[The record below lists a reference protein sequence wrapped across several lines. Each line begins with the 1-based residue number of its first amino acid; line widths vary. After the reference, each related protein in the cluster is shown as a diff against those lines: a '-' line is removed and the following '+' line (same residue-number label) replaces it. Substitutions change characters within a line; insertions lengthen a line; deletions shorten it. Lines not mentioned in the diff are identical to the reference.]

1 MKVVIGLI
9 GKTNTGK
16 TTFFNAATLASA
28 EVSTYPFTT
37 KRENVGTAY
46 VVIPCVHKEFGVQ
59 CNPRNSICRDG
70 WRWIPI
76 ELTDLPG
83 LIKGAHVG
91 RGLGNQFLSVAARSD
106 ALIHVID
113 ASGSIDEDGK
123 LAEPGTGDPVRDYEE
138 VEGEIILWYR
148 ERLERNLKRIE
159 KNLKGGIPPERAIS
173 EPLRG
178 MKVTGAHVSR
188 ALEKTGLD
196 GSEIAFWDSDDMWR
210 FAAVLREVSKP
221 TLILTNKMDRP
232 GAVSN
237 YKRLRDN
244 YRDMIV
250 VPASAEAELILR
262 KAEQKKLIRYSPGDE
277 SFQVLDEKALTERQ
291 RWALDQIRRL
301 VLHEILRTGVQFALN
316 VAVFKLLR
324 MNVVF
329 PVYDSKK
336 LTDKDGNILPDAYLL
351 PDSYTVR
358 DLAKLI
364 HSDLEKGLLYAI
376 DVRAGLRLPT
386 TYRLRDRDVISIVS
400 TQQER
405 R

>member
-46 VVIPCVHKEFGVQ
+46 VVIPCVHKEFGVH

-244 YRDMIV
+244 YRDIIV